1 MSVNETGAEVLA
13 GSSVFKELPQE
24 ALEAIAGAV
33 QPLVVSGNSIILR
46 QGDPGECLY
55 IIRSGSV
62 RIFRR
67 NEEGLH
73 LDISI
78 KGPGETF
85 GEMALLTGE
94 PRSADVETLGETHL
108 MVLSKDQLDRIMKDF
123 PEISKVFAREMR
135 RWLFNDEKRLEIQA
149 REVHKSLR
157 ITWFDYFLVVA
168 VSVVL
173 AVIFNASNPNGIPL
187 FPGFPGRNAVPAI
200 GPAVA
205 WEEFRSSGTLFLDAR
220 PASFYQQR
228 HIKGAV
234 NVPLAL
240 FDIVYLMTFAKVDK
254 EKKIIIYGGSIS
266 KLYDREL
273 AEKLLLRGYE
283 QVRILEGGLA
293 AWEGKGY
300 PVEQKGKE

>member
-1 MSVNETGAEVLA
+1 MAINSDGADVLA
-13 GSSVFKELPQE
+13 RSPVFKELPPE

-33 QPLVVSGNSIILR
+33 RPLLVPGKELLFR
-46 QGDPGECLY
+46 EGDPGDCLY

-108 MVLSKDQLDRIMKDF
+108 MVLSKDQLDQILRDF
-123 PEISKVFAREMR
+123 PDVSRAFAKEMR
-135 RWLFNDEKRLEIQA
+135 RWLFSDEKRLEIQA
-149 REVHKSLR
+149 QEVHKSLR

-173 AVIFNASNPNGIPL
+173 AVIFNTSNPNGIPL
-187 FPGFPGRNAVPAI
+187 FPEFPGRNPVPAI
-200 GPAVA
+200 VPAAA
-205 WEEFRSSGTLFLDAR
+205 WEEFRSSATLFLDAR

-240 FDIVYLMTFAKVDK
+240 FDIVYLMNFAKVDK

-266 KLYDREL
+266 KLYDLEL
-273 AEKLLLRGYE
+273 ADKLLLRGYE
-283 QVRILEGGLA
+283 QVRILEGGLP

-300 PVEQKGKE
+300 PVDQKGKE